1 MNQGFMRF
9 VHIYASR
16 VSNTWAEVQ
25 KKLRDPNNPYSK
37 NLLQEIGESDI
48 AYALLLFVIKKD
60 VWTENKS
67 IRAAQKSKAPQQEEG
82 EPTPTEKSSA
92 NKKRKRAYPKRGR
105 GANKSTEDQ
114 EPDDEGEENS
124 EDVGVNKRIRR
135 GPMSGRKGWTVG
147 NRSKDRLDEF
157 AQIARWF
164 YLTVKCALK
173 KIDKEEWASVWGEY
187 YDAHVRAG
195 VYARTQSHTKAKN
208 TWEDVDDDGIFSMGS
223 DESDPSDGE
232 SESEDEN
239 EGITGV

>member
-9 VHIYASR
+9 VHIYGSR
-16 VSNTWAEVQ
+16 VTNTWVEVQ

-67 IRAAQKSKAPQQEEG
+67 IKAAQKSKAPQQEEG
-82 EPTPTEKSSA
+82 EPTPTEKPST
-92 NKKRKRAYPKRGR
+92 NKKRKRTQPKRGR
-105 GANKSTEDQ
+105 GANKVTEGQD
-114 EPDDEGEENS
+114 PDDEGEENS

-157 AQIARWF
+157 APIARWF

-187 YDAHVRAG
+187 YDAVVRAG

-208 TWEDVDDDGIFSMGS
+208 TWEDGDDDGIFSMGS
-223 DESDPSDGE
+223 DESESSDGE

>member
-1 MNQGFMRF
+1 MRF

-92 NKKRKRAYPKRGR
+92 NKKRKRAYQTRGR
-105 GANKSTEDQ
+105 GANKSTEDQDKSTEDQ

-173 KIDKEEWASVWGEY
+173 KIDKEEWASEWRAY
-187 YDAHVRAG
+187 YSAEVRTN
-195 VYARTQSHTKAKN
+195 VYARTKSDTKAKN
-208 TWEDVDDDGIFSMGS
+208 TWEDVDDDGILSMGS

-232 SESEDEN
+232 SESEDEKDN
-239 EGITGV
+239 

>member
-1 MNQGFMRF
+1 MRF

-37 NLLQEIGESDI
+37 NLLQEIGKSDI

-60 VWTENKS
+60 VWTENKL
-67 IRAAQKSKAPQQEEG
+67 IQEAQKSKAPQQEQG
-82 EPTPTEKSSA
+82 EPTPTKKPSTD
-92 NKKRKRAYPKRGR
+92 KKRKRAYPKRGR

-135 GPMSGRKGWTVG
+135 GPMSGREGWTVG

-157 AQIARWF
+157 APIARRF
-164 YLTVKCALK
+164 YMTVKCALK
-173 KIDKEEWASVWGEY
+173 EIDKEEWASVWREY
-187 YDAHVRAG
+187 YDADVWAE

-223 DESDPSDGE
+223 DESDPNDGE
-232 SESEDEN
+232 SESEDEKDN
-239 EGITGV
+239 